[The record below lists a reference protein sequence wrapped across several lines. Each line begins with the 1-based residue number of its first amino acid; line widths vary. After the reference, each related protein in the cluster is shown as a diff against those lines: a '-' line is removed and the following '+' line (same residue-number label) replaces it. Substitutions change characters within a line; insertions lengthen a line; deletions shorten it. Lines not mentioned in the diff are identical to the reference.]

1 MAKKKTDKKF
11 TRPNLNIKFKRIAR
25 KPKITQKHILFLLTL
40 LGFILLA
47 VSGWVWWT
55 KIVIN
60 PDRVLS
66 DAIANSLQT
75 TSVTRQVLQDD
86 GSQKVDQTSY
96 LSFYAPTITA
106 ETTTELSQK
115 GRQRQETTITTD
127 TIGTKNVDFVRY
139 SKVEGAEN
147 LPGAENFEKLIG
159 VWAKKEADQAKG
171 EEATFLNESLF
182 SIVPIGNLN
191 PDAKEQLLR
200 LINEKKIYEYKT
212 AERKVENYRP
222 VFTYTLSVNPTDLI
236 EVLALY
242 AQLTGAIDPG
252 QFNPETY
259 ANAPAVTV
267 QVTVDIASR
276 NITSIKYGNSNR
288 TENFSGYNLF
298 RPITLPEETITIDEL
313 QQRLQG
319 GASDES
325 QSS

>member
-1 MAKKKTDKKF
+1 MAKKKSSKKF
-11 TRPNLNIKFKRIAR
+11 TRPNLNINFKRVAR
-25 KPKITQKHILFLLTL
+25 KPKLSQKHILISATL
-40 LGFILLA
+40 LGVLLLA
-47 VSGWVWWT
+47 VTGWAWWT

-60 PDRVLS
+60 PERVLS

-86 GSQKVDQTSY
+86 GNQKVDQTSY

-106 ETTTELSQK
+106 ETSTELSQK

-127 TIGTKNVDFVRY
+127 TIGTKNVDLVRY
-139 SKVEGAEN
+139 SNVEGAEN

-159 VWAKKEADQAKG
+159 IWAKKEADPAKG
-171 EEATFLNESLF
+171 EQATFLNESLF
-182 SIVPIGNLN
+182 SIVPIGNLD
-191 PDAKEQLLR
+191 PEAREQLLE
-200 LINEKKIYEYKT
+200 LMNEKKLYEYKSVVR
-212 AERKVENYRP
+212 EIENYRP
-222 VFTYTLSVNPTDLI
+222 VYVYTLSVNPADLI

-267 QVTVDIASR
+267 EATVDIASR
-276 NITSIKYGNSNR
+276 NITSIRYGNSSR
-288 TENFSGYNLF
+288 TESFSGYNLF
-298 RPITLPEETITIDEL
+298 RPIKLPEETITIDEL

-319 GASDES
+319 GDSAES